1 MARESQGLQIAL
13 IIFVMLTI
21 VLGVTTFI
29 YHGRAV
35 EALKQAKDNEEIARQ
50 ERSKTANKEAESGEL
65 KRMIGMAE
73 KSLADIKEQFDKDM
87 KAYGVNFPE
96 DARFYSP
103 MINRLWEAVDDKSK
117 EAKNLLVKLDDLDN
131 RFKTREAGKDKQIEQ
146 FNAAVKTSGDDV
158 SKLRDDYETRRKDL
172 DGSQKEL
179 LEKLTKVRAQSD
191 AQNARA
197 DKLVKDAQTQVQG
210 LNNIIHEQV
219 GIIDKVNRPMVDN
232 PAGEIRWV
240 NQRTNTVWINLGRA
254 DALERQTSFS
264 VYSADAADLGKAAKK
279 ASIEVTKIIGDH
291 SAEARIVDDKVG
303 DPIMPGDKIHTPLWT
318 PGEQIHFALAGF
330 MDIDGDGRNALGT
343 VNNLITMNGGVVD
356 CQIDEKGKRTGEL
369 NAHTRFLVLGD
380 EPSVKGQQE
389 AIQAYSRMV
398 SDAERLGVR
407 KMTLS
412 ELKQKMG
419 YKKQMAVERF
429 GRDTS
434 GPGPGVKPP
443 AGGKAA
449 GKKAR
454 PKAEEPKEE
463 Q

>member
-13 IIFVMLTI
+13 IIFVMLAI
-21 VLGVTTFI
+21 VLGVTTVI
-29 YHGRAV
+29 YHGRYV
-35 EALKQAKDNEEIARQ
+35 DALKAAKDNEEIARQ
-50 ERSKTANKEAESGEL
+50 ERSKTANKEAECGEL
-65 KRMIGMAE
+65 KRMIGMTE

-117 EAKNLLVKLDDLDN
+117 DVKNLTVKLDDLDT
-131 RFKTREAGKDKQIEQ
+131 RFKIRESGKDKQIKQ
-146 FNAAVKTSGDDV
+146 FEDAVKTSGEDV
-158 SKLRDDYETRRKDL
+158 SKLTKDYDEQRQQTLASQNELIAKLSQVRKQSVTQIERA
-172 DGSQKEL
+172 GE
-179 LEKLTKVRAQSD
+179 EVKLARQQLQSVNKIVHD
-191 AQNARA
+191 QA
-197 DKLVKDAQTQVQG
+197 
-210 LNNIIHEQV
+210 
-219 GIIDKVNRPMVDN
+219 GIIDKVNRPTMEA

-240 NQRTNTVWINLGRA
+240 NQRNSTVWINLGRA

-264 VYSADAADLGKAAKK
+264 VYSADSADLGKAAKK
-279 ASIEVTKIIGDH
+279 ASIEVTKILGEH
-291 SAEARIVDDKVG
+291 SAEARILDDKVA

-343 VNNLITMNGGVVD
+343 VNSLITMNGGVVD
-356 CQIDEKGKRTGEL
+356 CQIDEKGKRSGEMT
-369 NAHTRFLVLGD
+369 AHTRFLVLGD

-407 KMTLS
+407 KMTLT

-419 YKKQMAVERF
+419 YKKQVTVERF

-434 GPGPGVKPP
+434 APTGVKPP
-443 AGGKAA
+443 AGGKAGA
-449 GKKAR
+449 KKAR
-454 PKAEEPKEE
+454 PKAEEPPEE
-463 Q
+463 K